1 MSLQVITKKKKSAKE
16 GNYNTEITNDSLS
29 FNTEVNIQKNVN
41 QNVNKLKPFIYN
53 NQCRMKANII
63 ITRAKLLTV

>member
-41 QNVNKLKPFIYN
+41 QIVNKLKPFIYN
-53 NQCRMKANII
+53 NKCRMTANII
-63 ITRAKLLTV
+63 ITRAKLLTM